1 MSFSA
6 PAPSA
11 ANRLVE
17 QALSLHESA
26 LISYAAHLLH
36 GDYERAR
43 DVVQDCFLK
52 LYLAD
57 PDRVQEN
64 LKAWL
69 YTVCRNRAL
78 DHLRK
83 DRRLDFDSDHNSFT
97 TVRDHRPDPS
107 QSSDTHELHDHA
119 WSLLS
124 QLTNN
129 QREVIRLKFQ
139 HDCSYKEIADITSL
153 TVGNVGFIMHTGLK
167 KLRELLNQDLQITN
181 TAL

>member
-1 MSFSA
+1 MSSAA

-17 QALSLHESA
+17 QALTLHESA
-26 LISYAAHLLH
+26 LISYAAHLLN

-57 PDRVQEN
+57 PQRIRDN
-64 LKAWL
+64 LKPWL

-83 DRRLDFDSDHNSFT
+83 DRRLDFDSDHHNFSSI
-97 TVRDHRPDPS
+97 RDQRPDPS
-107 QSSDTHELHDHA
+107 QSNDTHELYDRA

-124 QLTNN
+124 QLTTN

-139 HDCSYKEIADITSL
+139 HDCSYKEIAEITGL
-153 TVGNVGFIMHTGLK
+153 TAGNVGFLMHTGLK
-167 KLRELLNQDLQITN
+167 KLRELLNQDLKITN
-181 TAL
+181 TVL